1 MGTAPIRLHDTYYLD
16 NFLYVL
22 AHVEKLYASFL
33 TPFETNFLSEFRTL
47 SVSGQCL
54 YIRMANRKGRFF
66 RPSKLIYAE
75 IKDTATAWQELHK
88 KGFIS
93 SPTINDEWDALDFV
107 RLFSVGELKQVLG
120 SVGVDAKKAKRDELL
135 LLLFESFTL
144 PKMRDKLLDVE
155 EVVEMGKLDQL
166 EMVRLFFFG
175 HPWGDM
181 SQFVIRDI
189 GNAKFETYDDALFKP
204 QFSHYQEVSQLFD
217 LHQQYRALK
226 KALLMEEEGLI
237 HDAIDQLDFVAEDLS
252 PVAES
257 IVKKFV
263 MRTGKWYEQNKML
276 ERAAITYSRYSLPE
290 SRERLVR
297 VLTALKKKEETIALL
312 QRIADEPETHSEWLF
327 ASDQLVK
334 LSGQKQVLTTTRVM
348 KEAPELVVPK
358 PDGSINIEAHV
369 LITLREQGFEGA
381 HTENYIWRSLFGLV
395 FWEELYSQ
403 ERALIH
409 QPLQRVPAD
418 LQDRRYLKSR
428 YQAFD
433 QFISHFQTK
442 QELKEKVLRTMAEK
456 EGIVNPWVGWHPDLP
471 THLEQ
476 LFQYLS
482 IEQLKEIALE
492 IARNPLENGT
502 GLPDLFVWRAEDYHF
517 WEVKS
522 PTDHLSA
529 HQVFWM
535 NFMRERGVKVEVLRI
550 VYN

>member
-1 MGTAPIRLHDTYYLD
+1 MGTPPIRLHDTYYHD

-22 AHVEKLYASFL
+22 AHVERLYASFL
-33 TPFETNFLSEFRTL
+33 TPFETGFLSEFRAL
-47 SVSGQCL
+47 SISAQCL

-88 KGFIS
+88 NGFIS
-93 SPTINDEWDALDFV
+93 SPVVNDEWDALDLV
-107 RLFSVGELKQVLG
+107 RLFTVGELKEVLK
-120 SVGVDAKKAKRDELL
+120 SVGVEAKQAKREELV
-135 LLLFESFTL
+135 LLLFETFTL
-144 PKMRDKLLDVE
+144 PKMRNRLLELE
-155 EVVEMGKLDQL
+155 EVVEMAKLEQL
-166 EMVRLFFFG
+166 EMIRLFFFG

-189 GNAKFETYDDALFKP
+189 GNAKFETYDEELFKP
-204 QFSHYQEVSQLFD
+204 QFRSYDEVSQLFD

-226 KALLMEEEGLI
+226 KAMLVEDEALI
-237 HDAIDQLDFVAEDLS
+237 DEAVSALTYVPENLS

-257 IVKKFV
+257 IVKKFI
-263 MRTGKWYEQNKML
+263 MRTGKWYEQNKFL
-276 ERAAITYSRYSLPE
+276 ERAAITYSRHSLPE

-297 VLTALKKKEETIALL
+297 VLIGLGKKDDAKEVL
-312 QRIADEPETHSEWLF
+312 QRIAAEPETHSEWLF

-334 LSGQKQVLTTTRVM
+334 LSGKKQVLTTTKVM
-348 KEAPELVVPK
+348 KEAPELIVPK
-358 PDGSINIEAHV
+358 PDGSLNIEEHV

-409 QPLQRVPAD
+409 QPLQRVPLD

-428 YQAFD
+428 YQAFE
-433 QFISHFQTK
+433 HFLSVFESK
-442 QELKEKVLRTMAEK
+442 QQLQEKVHVTMQAK
-456 EGIVNPWVGWHPDLP
+456 ENIVNPWVGWHSDLAAHMEALFR
-471 THLEQ
+471 HLS
-476 LFQYLS
+476 L
-482 IEQLKEIALE
+482 EQLKEISLE
-492 IARNPLENGT
+492 MARNPLENGT
-502 GLPDLFVWRAEDYHF
+502 GLPDLFVWNSNDYHF

-529 HQVFWM
+529 HQVFWI
-535 NFMRERGVKVEVLRI
+535 NFMKEHGVKVEVLRI